1 MGAQTYQNQTKH
13 RFAKAN
19 QSYKSYS
26 NFHTEKKKLWS
37 QNTAAAAPSTAVLKK
52 P

>member
-1 MGAQTYQNQTKH
+1 MGACKYQNQTTD

-26 NFHTEKKKLWS
+26 NSYTEKKKLWS